1 MCKIEKCVK
10 IEKSGRGRPLI
21 YVVYHLFAAFGGR
34 ARIVVYNVYQDVRGG
49 GGFRNS
55 DTPGQGEGGGL
66 KIRDFGGRP
75 L

>member
-1 MCKIEKCVK
+1 MKN
-10 IEKSGRGRPLI
+10 EKSGRGRP
-21 YVVYHLFAAFGGR
+21 G
-34 ARIVVYNVYQDVRGG
+34 RGG
-49 GGFRNS
+49 GFENS

>member
-10 IEKSGRGRPLI
+10 IEKSGRGRP
-21 YVVYHLFAAFGGR
+21 G
-34 ARIVVYNVYQDVRGG
+34 RGG
-49 GGFRNS
+49 GFGNS

>member
-1 MCKIEKCVK
+1 MT
-10 IEKSGRGRPLI
+10 SGE
-21 YVVYHLFAAFGGR
+21 
-34 ARIVVYNVYQDVRGG
+34 G
-49 GGFRNS
+49 GGFVNS

>member
-1 MCKIEKCVK
+1 MQKLKN
-10 IEKSGRGRPLI
+10 PD
-21 YVVYHLFAAFGGR
+21 A
-34 ARIVVYNVYQDVRGG
+34 DVRGG
-49 GGFRNS
+49 GGGFGNS

>member
-10 IEKSGRGRPLI
+10 IEKSGR
-21 YVVYHLFAAFGGR
+21 A
-34 ARIVVYNVYQDVRGG
+34 DVRGG
-49 GGFRNS
+49 GWFWKFGHTR
-55 DTPGQGEGGGL
+55 TRVGGGL